1 MTSRYIPTAL
11 EKFGGLDQDHESVRL
26 WFGNRDGNPGF

>member
-11 EKFGGLDQDHESVRL
+11 EKFGGLQDHGSMRL
-26 WFGNRDGNPGF
+26 WFGNRGDGNLGF